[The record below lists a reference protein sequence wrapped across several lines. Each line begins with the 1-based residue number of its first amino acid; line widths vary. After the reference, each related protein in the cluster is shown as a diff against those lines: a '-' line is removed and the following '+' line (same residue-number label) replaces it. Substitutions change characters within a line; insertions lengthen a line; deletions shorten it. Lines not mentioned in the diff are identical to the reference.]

1 MITCTQCGQENPAG
15 ARFCNGCG
23 APLAADPAPAR
34 EVRKT
39 VTVLF
44 CDVVGSTALGE
55 RFDPEVLR
63 ALMARFYATV
73 REPVERHGGTVEKV
87 IGDAL
92 VAVFGIPAVH
102 EDDAL
107 RALRAALEVRD
118 AVRALGDIQ
127 ARIGVNTGDVLARDA
142 TAGESLVVGDAVNVT
157 ARLEQAAAPG
167 EVLVGEATWALVG
180 HAARGERVAPIAAKG
195 KREPLVAWRLE
206 SIDPGAGSHRRRLD
220 LPMVGRDAELDLLR
234 RALERTDQ
242 VKRPHL
248 VTVLGQPGIGKS
260 RLVSEVS
267 RLRSD
272 LTVLVGHCRA
282 TTGPSSL
289 EPLHEVVRAV
299 IPDAPDASA
308 VALQLM
314 AGESDA
320 ASVAACLAPDAMGGG
335 SDVAWAVS
343 RLIGTMTIDRTVVVV
358 LEDVHWADD
367 LLLDVV
373 EQLITHAR
381 RRSLL
386 VVCTARPEFAE
397 RRPGWGAGANTMS
410 LALESL
416 DDTQTRVLLSNASPG
431 LPAERT
437 QRVIAAAEGNPLFA
451 EHLAALIEEGDAP
464 VGLPRSI
471 QVLLTARLEALP
483 ESERELV
490 SVAAVAG
497 REFPA
502 AAVEALAGGPDGVD
516 LDHLEQR
523 ELIEPTTPGRWQ
535 FGHALLQEAAY
546 ELIPKGRRAALH
558 EALAGWLLESNGS
571 SDAVIG
577 DHLHRAVSL
586 RIELGL
592 ADDQTAGMAEQAG
605 VRLTAAGRRADA
617 MGDPR
622 RAQLLLERALQV
634 LPEDSPHRP
643 AAMVELAAAGWNLL
657 TTEQV
662 LRLLNDGAELAARH
676 GLRALELRA
685 RILVLGAVPDT
696 TPLAR
701 GDTEVSSWLTAALG
715 ELETLDDPRALATAL
730 SELASVEL
738 WLGRAADAV
747 ASAHRSIDVLLDA
760 EQDTVW
766 ALSVLVRA
774 VIDSPMPI
782 PEADALLGRLTDE
795 LGARPTV
802 RSELI
807 LGRAALS
814 QLRGQDE
821 EARAL
826 LDEAREIERDV
837 GRRAATGRLARWEGV
852 MRVRAGRYE
861 EAGNVLRPI
870 VEELEQAGAT
880 TVAATIRGWVGLA
893 EVRLGRLDEA
903 EANALAALEA
913 APPGVYEARTRA
925 QMVLAEVHL
934 ARGEADRAAAAARE
948 ALSVASTGDW
958 SLLNAGARLTLA
970 RCLAASGEPEA
981 AAEHA
986 REAVAL
992 YRAKG
997 YATGARQADELLRTL
1012 AWQPE

>member
-15 ARFCNGCG
+15 ARFCNACA

-118 AVRALGDIQ
+118 AVRAMGDIQ

-206 SIDPGAGSHRRRLD
+206 SLDPGAGSHRRRLD

-267 RLRSD
+267 RLRSG

-299 IPDAPDASA
+299 MPDELDASA

-343 RLIGTMTIDRTVVVV
+343 RLIGTMTIDRTVVMV

-386 VVCTARPEFAE
+386 AICTARPEFAE

-502 AAVEALAGGPDGVD
+502 AAVEALAGRPDGVD

-558 EALAGWLLESNGS
+558 EALAGWLLDSDGS

-577 DHLHRAVSL
+577 DHLQRAVSL

-592 ADDQTAGMAEQAG
+592 ADDHTAGMAEQAG
-605 VRLTAAGRRADA
+605 VRLTAAGRQADA

-622 RAQLLLERALQV
+622 RARGLLERALDV
-634 LPEDSPHRP
+634 LPDDSPHRP
-643 AAMVELAAAGWNLL
+643 AAMIELAAAGWNLL
-657 TTEQV
+657 AIEQV
-662 LRLLNDGAELAARH
+662 LRLLDDGAELAAGL

-685 RILVLGAVPDT
+685 RTLVLGAVPDASPWALGT
-696 TPLAR
+696 T
-701 GDTEVSSWLTAALG
+701 EMISWLTAALD
-715 ELETLDDPRALATAL
+715 ELEALDDPRALATAL
-730 SELASVEL
+730 STLASVE
-738 WLGRAADAV
+738 WSLGRAADAV
-747 ASAHRSIDVLLDA
+747 ASAHRAIDVLLDA

-782 PEADALLGRLTDE
+782 PDADALLGRLTDE
-795 LGARPTV
+795 LGTRPTV
-802 RSELI
+802 GSELI
-807 LGRAALS
+807 LGRAALL

-821 EARAL
+821 EAWAL
-826 LDEAREIERDV
+826 LDQARDIDREV
-837 GRRAATGRLARWEGV
+837 GRRATSRLARWEGV
-852 MRVRAGRYE
+852 MLVRAGRYM
-861 EAGNVLRPI
+861 EAHDLLEPI

-880 TVAATIRGWVGLA
+880 ATAATIRGWVGLSEA
-893 EVRLGRLDEA
+893 RLGRLDEA
-903 EANALAALEA
+903 QANALAALEG
-913 APPGVYEARTRA
+913 APRGGYEARTRA
-925 QMVLAEVHL
+925 QLVLAEVHL
-934 ARGEADRAAAAARE
+934 AGGQADRGAAAARE

-958 SLLNAGARLTLA
+958 SLLKAGARLTLA
-970 RCLAASGEPEA
+970 RCLAASGKQEA

-997 YATGARQADELLRTL
+997 YAAGARQADELLRML
-1012 AWQPE
+1012 PGQPR